1 MSQNQA
7 NRYDALRARLRTE
20 QRRAAGPVS
29 AALQRVRAALA
40 RQPVRTYG
48 SRFRRP

>member
-1 MSQNQA
+1 MSQQV
-7 NRYDALRARLRTE
+7 NRYDALRARLRTQ
-20 QRRAAGPVS
+20 QRRAAGPVT
-29 AALQRVRAALA
+29 AVLQRVRAAIA